1 MEISRRIR
9 QLHLGTQHKHR
20 QTFHS
25 LGDQIATTHQQHF
38 VGVGFAIHKARLH
51 SPLSV
56 AKSAQMALVCLHQ
69 QDVLGELVMEKVG
82 SVFARS
88 ANHPQMGQGGNA
100 I

>member
-25 LGDQIATTHQQHF
+25 LGDQIAPAHQQHF
-38 VGVGFAIHKARLH
+38 IEAGLAKHKARLH
-51 SPLSV
+51 TSFGV

-69 QDVLGELVMEKVG
+69 QDVLGELVMEKIG

-88 ANHPQMGQGGNA
+88 ADHPQMGQGGDT